1 MGATGR
7 RHAAERRA
15 VAGDTRLHR
24 VSVVLADHR
33 HLVRHALRCLLET
46 RARFTV
52 VAEVSDPLKI
62 PRVLGRV
69 RPTVVV
75 IDLHMQPVNG
85 ADVAL
90 TLRRKAPHV
99 PVVVLADSTSDAQ
112 LIQCLRNGASGYVTD
127 VASPEELMQAID
139 AVAGGRLYIS
149 SPFSNRP
156 VGYWLERAQEASLDP
171 YDSLTAR
178 ERQILHLVA
187 DGLSSTAIAQRLGI
201 SKRTVESH
209 REHLKGKLGIRSHS
223 GLIRYV
229 FERQV
234 RGPDAGPLA

>member
-1 MGATGR
+1 MVTGGG
-7 RHAAERRA
+7 RHAGKQR
-15 VAGDTRLHR
+15 VASHARLHR

-33 HLVRHALRCLLET
+33 HLARHAVRCLLEA
-46 RARFTV
+46 RLRFTV

-62 PRVLGRV
+62 PRVIGRFH
-69 RPTVVV
+69 PAVVV
-75 IDLHMQPVNG
+75 VDLHMQPVSG

-90 TLRRKAPHV
+90 TLRRKAPDI
-99 PVVVLADSTSDAQ
+99 PVVVLADSTSETQ

-139 AVAGGRLYIS
+139 AVARGARYIS

-156 VGYWLERAQEASLDP
+156 IGYWLERAQEASPDP
-171 YDSLTAR
+171 YDSLTSR
-178 ERQILHLVA
+178 ERQILHVVA
-187 DGLSSTAIAQRLGI
+187 DGLSGTVIAQRLGI

-209 REHLKGKLGIRSHS
+209 REHLKDKLGIRSHP

-229 FERQV
+229 VERQAS
-234 RGPDAGPLA
+234 GLDAAGPRS